1 MKIIMKQLLVRKID
15 DIRTIIDENSDADG
29 WVLASTVGTLMQNK
43 YPDFDCRNY
52 GCKKMIDLLKKF
64 GFETKVSKDKTTYF
78 VK

>member
-1 MKIIMKQLLVRKID
+1 M
-15 DIRTIIDENSDADG
+15 G
-29 WVLASTVGTLMQNK
+29 LASTVGTLMQNK